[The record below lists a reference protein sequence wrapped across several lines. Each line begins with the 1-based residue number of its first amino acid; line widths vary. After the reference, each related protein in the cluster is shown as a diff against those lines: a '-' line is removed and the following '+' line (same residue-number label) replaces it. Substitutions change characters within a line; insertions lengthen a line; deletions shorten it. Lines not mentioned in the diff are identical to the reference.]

1 MLNNS
6 NYKAHFALLGAN
18 LIYGANYIIAKDV
31 MPDKIGPSAFIF
43 VRILGAGL
51 LFWIINLFIREKIHR
66 KDYFRFLL
74 CAIFGVVCNQL
85 FFFHGLNLTSP
96 IDASIIL
103 TMVPILVMVFSAIFL
118 KEAIT
123 KNKLLGIL
131 IGGSGA
137 LVLITYGSSAAGTGS
152 TLGNLYVLMNS
163 ISYALY
169 LVLVK
174 PLMKTYKPF
183 TVITWVFTIGFVI
196 ITPIVF
202 EDFKAT
208 DISVFTPGTYY
219 TIAYVIIG
227 TTFFAYL
234 LNIYAL
240 SKVSPSVNGS
250 YIYLQP
256 VISFFM
262 VSLYASTF
270 NDNTYSNEIDLIKIM
285 SCLMVVSGV
294 YLISKKQKTATA

>member
-1 MLNNS
+1 
-6 NYKAHFALLGAN
+6 
-18 LIYGANYIIAKDV
+18 

-43 VRILGAGL
+43 LRVLGAGL
-51 LFWIINLFIREKIHR
+51 LFWMINFFIREKIHK
-66 KDYFRFLL
+66 KDYLRFLI
-74 CAIFGVVCNQL
+74 CAILGVTTNQL
-85 FFFHGLNLTSP
+85 LFFHGLNLTSP

-103 TMVPILVMVFSAIFL
+103 TMVPILVLIFSAFFL

-123 KNKLLGIL
+123 QNKLLGIL

-137 LVLITYGSSAAGTGS
+137 IVLITYGSKAAGTGS
-152 TLGNLYVLMNS
+152 SLGNLFVFLNC

-174 PLMKTYKPF
+174 PLMKKYKPF
-183 TVITWVFTIGFVI
+183 TVITWVFTIGFVFVLPLSI
-196 ITPIVF
+196 N
-202 EDFKAT
+202 DFQAT
-208 DISVFTPGTYY
+208 DFTKFTKGTYY

-227 TTFFAYL
+227 TTFLTYL
-234 LNIYAL
+234 LNIFAL

-256 VISFFM
+256 VISFIM
-262 VSLYASTF
+262 VSLYAQTF
-270 NDNTYSNEIDLIKIM
+270 NDNTYSNEIDIVKVV

-294 YLISKKQKTATA
+294 YLISKKPKKIIA

>member
-1 MLNNS
+1 MNNS

-18 LIYGANYIIAKDV
+18 IIYGANYIIAKDV

-43 VRILGAGL
+43 VRVLGAGL
-51 LFWIINLFIREKIHR
+51 LFWMINFFIREKIQR

-74 CAIFGVVCNQL
+74 CGVFGVTCNQL

-103 TMVPILVMVFSAIFL
+103 TMVPILVLIFSAVFL

-137 LVLITYGSSAAGTGS
+137 IALITYGAKAGGTSSS
-152 TLGNLYVLMNS
+152 LGNLYVFFNT

-174 PLMKTYKPF
+174 PLMSKYKPF
-183 TVITWVFTIGFVI
+183 TVITWVFTIGFVFVL
-196 ITPIVF
+196 PIAF
-202 EDFKAT
+202 QDFQST
-208 DISVFTPGTYY
+208 DTANFTAGTYY

-227 TTFFAYL
+227 TTFLTYL
-234 LNIYAL
+234 FNIYAL
-240 SKVSPSVNGS
+240 SKVSPAVNGS

-262 VSLYASTF
+262 VSLYARTF
-270 NDNTYSNEIDLIKIM
+270 NDNTYSNEIDLIKIV

-294 YLISKKQKTATA
+294 YLISKKTKTSSA

>member
-1 MLNNS
+1 
-6 NYKAHFALLGAN
+6 
-18 LIYGANYIIAKDV
+18 

-43 VRILGAGL
+43 VRVLGAGL
-51 LFWIINLFIREKIHR
+51 LFWIINLFIREKVQK
-66 KDYFRFLL
+66 KDYLRFLI
-74 CAIFGVVCNQL
+74 CAIFGVTCNQL
-85 FFFHGLNLTSP
+85 LFFHGLNLTSP

-103 TMVPILVMVFSAIFL
+103 TTVPILVLIFSAFFL

-123 KNKLLGIL
+123 QNKLLGIL

-137 LVLITYGSSAAGTGS
+137 IALITYGSTAAGTSS
-152 TLGNLYVLMNS
+152 TLGNLFVLLNC

-174 PLMKTYKPF
+174 PLMKKYKPF
-183 TVITWVFTIGFVI
+183 TVITWIFTIGFVFVM
-196 ITPIVF
+196 PISF
-202 EDFKAT
+202 NDFQAT
-208 DISVFTPGTYY
+208 DVRKFTIGTYY

-227 TTFFAYL
+227 TTFLTYL
-234 LNIYAL
+234 LNIFAL

-256 VISFFM
+256 VISFIM
-262 VSLYASTF
+262 VSLYAQTF
-270 NDNTYSNEIDLIKIM
+270 NDKTYSNEIDIVKVM

-294 YLISKKQKTATA
+294 YLISKKPKKVTA

>member
-1 MLNNS
+1 
-6 NYKAHFALLGAN
+6 
-18 LIYGANYIIAKDV
+18 

-43 VRILGAGL
+43 VRVLGAGM
-51 LFWIINLFIREKIHR
+51 LFWMINFFIREKIHK

-74 CAIFGVVCNQL
+74 CAAFGVACNQL
-85 FFFHGLNLTSP
+85 LFFHGLNLTSP

-103 TMVPILVMVFSAIFL
+103 TTVPILVLVLSFFFL
-118 KEAIT
+118 NEAIT

-137 LVLITYGSSAAGTGS
+137 IVLITYGSTAAGTGS
-152 TLGNLYVLMNS
+152 TLGNLYVFLNS
-163 ISYALY
+163 ISYSLY

-183 TVITWVFTIGFVI
+183 TVITWIFTIGFVLVMP
-196 ITPIVF
+196 ITF
-202 EDFKAT
+202 SDFQAT
-208 DISVFTPGTYY
+208 NTTAFTPGTYY

-227 TTFFAYL
+227 TTFLTYL

-256 VISFFM
+256 VISFIM
-262 VSLYASTF
+262 VSLYAKTF
-270 NDNTYSNEIDLIKIM
+270 NDNTYSNEIDMVKII

-294 YLISKKQKTATA
+294 YLISKKSKKISV

>member
-1 MLNNS
+1 
-6 NYKAHFALLGAN
+6 
-18 LIYGANYIIAKDV
+18 

-43 VRILGAGL
+43 LRVLGAGL
-51 LFWIINLFIREKIHR
+51 LFWMINFFIREKIHK
-66 KDYFRFLL
+66 KDYLRFLI
-74 CAIFGVVCNQL
+74 CAILGVTTNQL
-85 FFFHGLNLTSP
+85 LFFHGLNLTSP

-103 TMVPILVMVFSAIFL
+103 TMVPILVLIFSAFFL

-123 KNKLLGIL
+123 QNKLLGIL

-137 LVLITYGSSAAGTGS
+137 IVLITYGSKAAGTGS
-152 TLGNLYVLMNS
+152 SLGNLFVFLNC

-174 PLMKTYKPF
+174 PLMKKYKPF
-183 TVITWVFTIGFVI
+183 TVITWVFTIGFVFVLPLSI
-196 ITPIVF
+196 N
-202 EDFKAT
+202 DFQAT
-208 DISVFTPGTYY
+208 DFTKFTKGTYY

-227 TTFFAYL
+227 TTFLTYL
-234 LNIYAL
+234 LNIFAL

-256 VISFFM
+256 VISFIM
-262 VSLYASTF
+262 VSLYAQTF
-270 NDNTYSNEIDLIKIM
+270 NDNTYSNEIDIVKVV

-294 YLISKKQKTATA
+294 YLISKKPKKVII